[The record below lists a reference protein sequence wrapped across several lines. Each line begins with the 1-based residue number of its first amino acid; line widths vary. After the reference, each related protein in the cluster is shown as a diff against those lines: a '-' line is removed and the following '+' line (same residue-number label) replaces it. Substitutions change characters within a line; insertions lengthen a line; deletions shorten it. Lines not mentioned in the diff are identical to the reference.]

1 MNTQH
6 RILWPGAVVGAVVL
20 MAGACSG
27 NAGGSERTGT
37 DDCVRVVD
45 EETGETGKDCL
56 PLAPEND
63 RVDLTEPTF
72 THPTPIT
79 NPLHPTS
86 EVDQVVMGGQA
97 DGEVFRTEVST
108 LPGSKTITFDD
119 RTVQA
124 LIQQY
129 VAFADGRI
137 HEVALDWYAQADD
150 GSVWYLGEN
159 VFNYDDGVVA
169 DTEGT
174 WQAGRDGAPAAMIMP
189 AHPEKG
195 DVYRPENLPGV
206 VFEEVTVRE
215 VDQTVDGPYGKVE
228 GAMTVRELHM
238 DGSTEDKTF
247 APGYG
252 EFSTGNAGGDLEAV
266 SLAVPTDSQQG
277 PLPRELAALER
288 AAQAAQD
295 GEVTDADLGAVQG
308 AWSAYRDSD
317 AVPKLLDRQ
326 MSRDLDT
333 LDEAVAAKDDEE
345 ALGAALRVA
354 QNTSDLRLRHEP
366 VRTVDLDRFALWAR
380 QLGIDAG
387 AGDEG
392 AVAGDVTSLEL
403 VWERLKDE
411 APRAEA
417 AAVTADLREAREAA
431 DRKDVTAAGQ
441 LAPSLAEEIAA
452 LKG

>member
-1 MNTQH
+1 MKTQR

-27 NAGGSERTGT
+27 SAGGSERASA

-45 EETGETGKDCL
+45 EETGRTGKDCL
-56 PLAPEND
+56 PLAPESA
-63 RVDLTEPTF
+63 RVDLTEPVF
-72 THPTPIT
+72 SHPTRIT
-79 NPLHPTS
+79 NPLHPTG

-97 DGEVFRTEVST
+97 DGEVFRTEVSL
-108 LPGSKTITFDD
+108 LPGTKTITFDD

-124 LIQQY
+124 LTQQY
-129 VAFADGRI
+129 VAFAGGRI

-150 GSVWYLGEN
+150 GSVWYLGED
-159 VFNYDDGVVA
+159 VFNYEDGVVA

-189 AHPEKG
+189 AHPQKG

-206 VFEEVTVRE
+206 VFEEVTVKE
-215 VDQTVDGPYGKVE
+215 VDRTVDGPYGKVE

-252 EFSTGNAGGDLEAV
+252 EFSTGSANGDLEAV
-266 SLAVPTDSQQG
+266 SLAVPTDAGQG
-277 PLPRELAALER
+277 PPPRELTALER
-288 AAQAAQD
+288 AARAVQD
-295 GEVTDADLGAVQG
+295 GEVTGADLGAVRD
-308 AWSAYRDSD
+308 AWTAYRDSD
-317 AVPKLLDRQ
+317 AVPKLLERQ
-326 MSRDLDT
+326 MTRDLDA
-333 LDEAVAAKDDEE
+333 LGEAVGAKDEE
-345 ALGAALRVA
+345 ETLGAALRVA

-366 VRTVDLDRFALWAR
+366 VRTVDAARFALWAR
-380 QLGIDAG
+380 QLGIDAAAG
-387 AGDEG
+387 AEG

-403 VWERLKDE
+403 VWERLKGE
-411 APRAEA
+411 VPKAGA

-431 DRKDVTAAGQ
+431 DRGDMGVAERV
-441 LAPSLAEEIAA
+441 APDLAEAIAG
-452 LKG
+452 LGS